1 MLDALSTSAA
11 IAAARPSIA
20 VLPIGSIEQHSRHLP
35 LGTDWIAAT
44 ALAHR
49 VASELDAYLLPALPV
64 SMGRCHKPMA
74 GTVWLRPDDAR
85 RGGDGHRALAG
96 GERDPPGR
104 HRQRPRGQLHAGGG
118 RARAEPRASRAD
130 RAAAAHE
137 PALER
142 AADLRDGGHGGAR
155 RRVGDVRDDGHRR
168 LAGRRRPRRLHPS
181 VGREFLDYAFVGAIS
196 PEGVWGKPSL
206 ATREKG
212 QRAFDARVDT
222 LVAYVRETL
231 DRVARLK
238 GRAGATSLAG
248 PGAAGATG
256 PGGWLDWGPWAI
268 GEGPQC
274 AVHHVRGRARAPA
287 HRALPLAAVEA
298 HGPHLPVGCDTLVVE
313 SIARRAAALLGP
325 GTYLCRPSRSA
336 ARRICAARRARRIC
350 RPTRCAWSCRTWRW
364 RSTRPAFTGSR

>member
-74 GTVWLRPDDAR
+74 GTVWLRS
-85 RGGDGHRALAG
+85 LA
-96 GERDPPGR
+96 
-104 HRQRPRGQLHAGGG
+104 
-118 RARAEPRASRAD
+118 ASGI
-130 RAAAAHE
+130 HQVVIVN
-137 PALER
+137 
-142 AADLRDGGHGGAR
+142 GHGGNFTLEVATR
-155 RRVGDVRDDGHRR
+155 ELNLAYPELTVLLPPMSLRSSGPPIFETAGMEVHAGESETSVMMAIDASLVGDDRVDFI
-168 LAGRRRPRRLHPS
+168 PS

-212 QRAFDARVDT
+212 QRAFDARVHT

-231 DRVARLK
+231 DRMARLK
-238 GRAGATSLAG
+238 GRAGAL
-248 PGAAGATG
+248 
-256 PGGWLDWGPWAI
+256 
-268 GEGPQC
+268 
-274 AVHHVRGRARAPA
+274 
-287 HRALPLAAVEA
+287 
-298 HGPHLPVGCDTLVVE
+298 
-313 SIARRAAALLGP
+313 
-325 GTYLCRPSRSA
+325 
-336 ARRICAARRARRIC
+336 
-350 RPTRCAWSCRTWRW
+350 
-364 RSTRPAFTGSR
+364 